1 MSGIEVYRLYLSLK
15 LHFTTDT
22 FDYFKYG
29 NAAKASQH
37 SFDSRRDKFFFVKL
51 SRTFKEDELREFF
64 VANMIVEDKVY
75 PATLVR
81 EGAKNYQEYIKRKQ
95 SLAYNFKEDVI
106 TLHDISQK
114 FDKLFI
120 IEGVHPPLLKA
131 HLGGKISIETLAIF
145 NKIFQYVGN
154 FDKDIKEDIVWKPL
168 RNRVLKYEPFI
179 SIDKGK
185 YKNIIKTQFV

>member
-95 SLAYNFKEDVI
+95 SLAYNFKEDVM

>member
-1 MSGIEVYRLYLSLK
+1 MYLSLK
-15 LHFTTDT
+15 LHFTTDS

-29 NAAKASQH
+29 NAAKASQQ

-81 EGAKNYQEYIKRKQ
+81 EGAKNYQEYLKRKQ
-95 SLAYNFKEDVI
+95 SLSYRFKEDVM
-106 TLHDISQK
+106 TLHDISHF

-120 IEGVHPPLLKA
+120 IDGMHPPLLKA
-131 HLGGKISIETLAIF
+131 HLGGRISIETLAIF
-145 NKIFQYVGN
+145 NKIFNYVEN
-154 FDKDIKEDIVWKPL
+154 FDKIIKEEIVWKPIC
-168 RNRVLKYEPFI
+168 NRVLKYEPFI

-185 YKNIIKTQFV
+185 YKSIIKQQYV

>member
-1 MSGIEVYRLYLSLK
+1 MTGIEVYKMYLSLK

-22 FDYFKYG
+22 FDYLKYG

-51 SRTFKEDELREFF
+51 SRTFREDELKEFF

-81 EGAKNYQEYIKRKQ
+81 EGSKNYQEYIKRKQ
-95 SLAYNFKEDVI
+95 SLTYRFKEDVR
-106 TLHDISQK
+106 TLHDISQR
-114 FDKLFI
+114 FDNLFI
-120 IEGVHPPLLKA
+120 IDGVHPPLLKA

-168 RNRVLKYEPFI
+168 RNRVVKYEPFI

>member
-95 SLAYNFKEDVI
+95 SLAYNFKEDVM

-114 FDKLFI
+114 IDKLFI

-168 RNRVLKYEPFI
+168 RNRVVKYEPFI

-185 YKNIIKTQFV
+185 YKNIIKAEFV

>member
-1 MSGIEVYRLYLSLK
+1 MYLSLK

-29 NAAKASQH
+29 NAAKASQQ
-37 SFDSRRDKFFFVKL
+37 SFDSRRAKFFFVKL

-81 EGAKNYQEYIKRKQ
+81 EGAKNYQEYLKRKQ
-95 SLAYNFKEDVI
+95 SLTYRFKEDVI
-106 TLHDISQK
+106 TLHEVSQK

-120 IEGVHPPLLKA
+120 IDGMHPPLLKA
-131 HLGGKISIETLAIF
+131 HLGGRISIETLAIF
-145 NKIFQYVGN
+145 HKIFNYVEN
-154 FDKDIKEDIVWKPL
+154 FDKIIKEEIVWRPI
-168 RNRVLKYEPFI
+168 RNRILKYEPFI
-179 SIDKGK
+179 FIDKGK
-185 YKNIIKTQFV
+185 YKNIIKQQYV

>member
-1 MSGIEVYRLYLSLK
+1 MSGIEVYKMYLSLK

-29 NAAKASQH
+29 NAAKASQQ

-81 EGAKNYQEYIKRKQ
+81 EGAKNYKEYIKRKQ
-95 SLAYNFKEDVI
+95 SMSYNFKEDVM
-106 TLHDISQK
+106 TLHDMSQR
-114 FDKLFI
+114 FDNLFI
-120 IEGVHPPLLKA
+120 IDGVHPPLLKA
-131 HLGGKISIETLAIF
+131 HLGGKITLETLAIF
-145 NKIFQYVGN
+145 NKIFQFIGN
-154 FDKDIKEDIVWKPL
+154 FDKIIKEDIVWKPL
-168 RNRVLKYEPFI
+168 RNRVVKYEPFI
-179 SIDKGK
+179 DIDKGK
-185 YKNIIKTQFV
+185 YKSIIKQQFL

>member
-29 NAAKASQH
+29 NAAKASQQ

-95 SLAYNFKEDVI
+95 SLAYNFKEDVM

-168 RNRVLKYEPFI
+168 RNRVVKYEPFI

-185 YKNIIKTQFV
+185 YKNIIKAEFV

>member
-1 MSGIEVYRLYLSLK
+1 MSGIEVYKMYLSLN

-22 FDYFKYG
+22 FAYFKYG
-29 NAAKASQH
+29 NAAKASQQ

-81 EGAKNYQEYIKRKQ
+81 EGAKNYQEYLKRKQ
-95 SLAYNFKEDVI
+95 SLTYRFKEDVI
-106 TLHDISQK
+106 TLHQVSQK

-120 IEGVHPPLLKA
+120 IDGMHPPLLKA
-131 HLGGKISIETLAIF
+131 HLGGRISIETLAIF
-145 NKIFQYVGN
+145 HKIFNYVEN
-154 FDKDIKEDIVWKPL
+154 FDKIIKEEIVWRPI
-168 RNRVLKYEPFI
+168 RNRILKYEPFI
-179 SIDKGK
+179 FIDKGK
-185 YKNIIKTQFV
+185 YKNIIKQQYV

>member
-1 MSGIEVYRLYLSLK
+1 MSGIEVYKMYLSLK

-95 SLAYNFKEDVI
+95 SLAYTFKEDVM

-168 RNRVLKYEPFI
+168 RNRVVKYEPFI

>member
-1 MSGIEVYRLYLSLK
+1 MSGIEVYKLYLSLK

-29 NAAKASQH
+29 NAAKASQQ

-95 SLAYNFKEDVI
+95 SLAYNFKEDVM

-168 RNRVLKYEPFI
+168 RNRVVKYEPFI

>member
-29 NAAKASQH
+29 NAAKASQQ

-81 EGAKNYQEYIKRKQ
+81 EGAKNYQEYLKRKQ
-95 SLAYNFKEDVI
+95 SLTYRFKEDVI
-106 TLHDISQK
+106 TLHEVSQK

-120 IEGVHPPLLKA
+120 IDGMHPPLLKA
-131 HLGGKISIETLAIF
+131 HLGGRISIETLAIF
-145 NKIFQYVGN
+145 HKIFNYVEN
-154 FDKDIKEDIVWKPL
+154 FDKIIKEEIVWRPI
-168 RNRVLKYEPFI
+168 RNRILKYEPFI
-179 SIDKGK
+179 FIDKGK
-185 YKNIIKTQFV
+185 YKNIIKQQYV

>member
-1 MSGIEVYRLYLSLK
+1 MSGIEVYKMYLSLK
-15 LHFTTDT
+15 LHFTTDS

-29 NAAKASQH
+29 NAAKASQQ

-95 SLAYNFKEDVI
+95 SLAYNFKEDVM

-168 RNRVLKYEPFI
+168 RNRVVKYEPFI

>member
-1 MSGIEVYRLYLSLK
+1 MSGIEVYKMYLSLK

-29 NAAKASQH
+29 NAAKASQQ
-37 SFDSRRDKFFFVKL
+37 SFDSRKDKFFFVKL
-51 SRTFKEDELREFF
+51 SRTFKEEELREFF

-81 EGAKNYQEYIKRKQ
+81 EGAKNYQEYLKRKQ
-95 SLAYNFKEDVI
+95 SLAYNFKQDVNTLYEDS
-106 TLHDISQK
+106 HF

-120 IEGVHPPLLKA
+120 IDGMHPPLLKA
-131 HLGGKISIETLAIF
+131 HLGGRISIETLVIF
-145 NKIFQYVGN
+145 NKIFNYVEN
-154 FDKDIKEDIVWKPL
+154 FNKIIKEEIVWKPIC
-168 RNRVLKYEPFI
+168 NRVLKYEPFI

-185 YKNIIKTQFV
+185 YKSIIKQQFV

>member
-37 SFDSRRDKFFFVKL
+37 SFDSRRDKCFFVKL

-95 SLAYNFKEDVI
+95 SLAYNFKEDVM

>member
-1 MSGIEVYRLYLSLK
+1 MYLSLK

-29 NAAKASQH
+29 NAAKASQQ

-81 EGAKNYQEYIKRKQ
+81 EGAKNYKEYLKRKQ
-95 SLAYNFKEDVI
+95 SMSYNFKEDVM
-106 TLHDISQK
+106 TLHEVSHF

-120 IEGVHPPLLKA
+120 IDGMHPPLLKA
-131 HLGGKISIETLAIF
+131 HLGGRISIETLAIF
-145 NKIFQYVGN
+145 NKIFNYVDRFN
-154 FDKDIKEDIVWKPL
+154 KDIKEEIVWKPL
-168 RNRVLKYEPFI
+168 SQRVVKYEPFI
-179 SIDKGK
+179 DIDKGK
-185 YKNIIKTQFV
+185 YKNIIKEQFV

>member
-1 MSGIEVYRLYLSLK
+1 VSGIEVYRLYLSLK

-95 SLAYNFKEDVI
+95 SLAYNFKEDVM

-114 FDKLFI
+114 FNKLFI

>member
-1 MSGIEVYRLYLSLK
+1 MSGIEVYKMYLSLK

-29 NAAKASQH
+29 NAAKASQQ

-81 EGAKNYQEYIKRKQ
+81 EGAKNYQEYLKRKQ
-95 SLAYNFKEDVI
+95 SLTYRFKEDVF
-106 TLHDISQK
+106 TLHEVSQK

-120 IEGVHPPLLKA
+120 IDGMHPPLLKA
-131 HLGGKISIETLAIF
+131 HLGGRISIETLAIF
-145 NKIFQYVGN
+145 QKIFNYVEN
-154 FDKDIKEDIVWKPL
+154 FDKIIKEEIVWKPI
-168 RNRVLKYEPFI
+168 RNRILKYEPFI
-179 SIDKGK
+179 FIDKGK
-185 YKNIIKTQFV
+185 YKNIIKQQYV

>member
-29 NAAKASQH
+29 NAAKASQY

-95 SLAYNFKEDVI
+95 SLAYNFKEDVM

-168 RNRVLKYEPFI
+168 RNRVVKYEPFI

-185 YKNIIKTQFV
+185 YKNIIKAEFV

>member
-1 MSGIEVYRLYLSLK
+1 MSGIEVYKMYLSLK
-15 LHFTTDT
+15 LHFTTDS

-29 NAAKASQH
+29 NAAKASQQ

-81 EGAKNYQEYIKRKQ
+81 EGAKNYQEYLKRKQ
-95 SLAYNFKEDVI
+95 SLTYRFKEDVF

-120 IEGVHPPLLKA
+120 IDGMHPPLLKA
-131 HLGGKISIETLAIF
+131 HLGGRISIETLAIF
-145 NKIFQYVGN
+145 HKIFNYVEN
-154 FDKDIKEDIVWKPL
+154 FDKIIKEEIVWKPI
-168 RNRVLKYEPFI
+168 RNRILKYEPFI
-179 SIDKGK
+179 FIDKGK
-185 YKNIIKTQFV
+185 YKNIIKQQYV

>member
-1 MSGIEVYRLYLSLK
+1 MSGIEVYRMYLSLK
-15 LHFTTDT
+15 LHFTTDS

-29 NAAKASQH
+29 NAAKASQQ

-81 EGAKNYQEYIKRKQ
+81 EGAKNYQEYIKRRQ
-95 SLAYNFKEDVI
+95 SLAYRFKEDVI

-114 FDKLFI
+114 FDNLFRI
-120 IEGVHPPLLKA
+120 DGVHPPLLKA
-131 HLGGKISIETLAIF
+131 HLGGKITLETLAIF
-145 NKIFQYVGN
+145 NKIFDYVGN
-154 FDKDIKEDIVWKPL
+154 FDKIIKEDIVWKPL
-168 RNRVLKYEPFI
+168 RNRVVKYEPFI
-179 SIDKGK
+179 DIDKGK
-185 YKNIIKTQFV
+185 YKSIIKQQFL

>member
-1 MSGIEVYRLYLSLK
+1 MSGIEVYKMYLSLK

-29 NAAKASQH
+29 NAAKASQQ

-81 EGAKNYQEYIKRKQ
+81 EGAKNYQEYLKRKQ
-95 SLAYNFKEDVI
+95 SLTYRFKEDVF
-106 TLHDISQK
+106 TLHEVSQK

-120 IEGVHPPLLKA
+120 IDGMHPPLLKA
-131 HLGGKISIETLAIF
+131 HLGGRISIETLAIF
-145 NKIFQYVGN
+145 QKIFNYVEN
-154 FDKDIKEDIVWKPL
+154 FDKIIKEEIVWRPI
-168 RNRVLKYEPFI
+168 RNRILKYEPFI
-179 SIDKGK
+179 HIDKGK
-185 YKNIIKTQFV
+185 YKNIIKQQYV

>member
-29 NAAKASQH
+29 NSAKASQH

-95 SLAYNFKEDVI
+95 SLAYNFKEDVM

-168 RNRVLKYEPFI
+168 RNRVMKYEPFI